1 MGFGMRT
8 MTSPNQSRIAR
19 CKTALICLVLSTV
32 VVSALIPARAAA
44 QGAKTNL
51 LVTPE
56 WLGQHLNDPN
66 LVLLH
71 VGSKTE
77 YFAEHIPGARFVDM
91 DDIADSDHEKP
102 GALMLQVPP
111 AESLRDRLANLGI
124 SDDSRV
130 IVYYGTNWVT
140 PATRIVFTLDL
151 AGLGAKTSLLDGGMG
166 LWKERS
172 ARSRKKSTTA
182 KKGTL
187 VGAQYAADCCRCR
200 MGEGQCRQAGDL
212 GRRRKSFIVLRRRG
226 NTACACTRPQRTGHI
241 AGAKSIPYTEVTTDK
256 VVFKTPQEL
265 EAIFAKAG
273 VKPGDT
279 VVGYCHIGQQATG
292 MLFAAR
298 LLGHKVLLYDGSFE
312 DWSAHTAYPVAT
324 RAAKK

>member
-1 MGFGMRT
+1 MRT
-8 MTSPNQSRIAR
+8 TTPNHSLIAR
-19 CKTALICLVLSTV
+19 CRAALVSLALSTV
-32 VVSALIPARAAA
+32 VVSALIPARTEA
-44 QGAKTNL
+44 QGSKPNL
-51 LVTPE
+51 LVTPD

-71 VGSKTE
+71 VGSKSD
-77 YFAEHIPGARFVDM
+77 YYAEHIPGARFVDL

-102 GALMLQVPP
+102 GALMLQVPS

-130 IVYYGTNWVT
+130 VVYYGTNWVT
-140 PATRIVFTLDL
+140 PATRVVFTLDL

-166 LWKERS
+166 LWKEQNHS
-172 ARSRKKSTTA
+172 VTKEIPQA

-187 VGAQYAADCCRCR
+187 SALNVRPLVVDADWVKDNVGKPGISVVD
-200 MGEGQCRQAGDL
+200 
-212 GRRRKSFIVLRRRG
+212 GRASAFYDGVETGRG
-226 NTACACTRPQRTGHI
+226 MHGPQRTGHI

-256 VVFKTPQEL
+256 VIFKTPQEL

-324 RAAKK
+324 GAANK